1 MKKLFLI
8 IFVFFFQN
16 LNNENNLVYLDV
28 QYIIDNSTLGKH
40 YKKKI
45 KSIEDKNMPSILEKQ
60 KNLKKK
66 EDEINNQK
74 NVITKDKLEEKIGEL
89 KLLVNDYQLSRNNL
103 NNEISLKKKEY
114 TSNILKLMN
123 PILTN
128 YVEKNNIYL
137 VLKKKDIL
145 VGIKSL
151 DITKQILDK
160 LDSETKNKKLINEN

>member
-1 MKKLFLI
+1 
-8 IFVFFFQN
+8 
-16 LNNENNLVYLDV
+16 
-28 QYIIDNSTLGKH
+28 
-40 YKKKI
+40 
-45 KSIEDKNMPSILEKQ
+45 MPSILEKQ